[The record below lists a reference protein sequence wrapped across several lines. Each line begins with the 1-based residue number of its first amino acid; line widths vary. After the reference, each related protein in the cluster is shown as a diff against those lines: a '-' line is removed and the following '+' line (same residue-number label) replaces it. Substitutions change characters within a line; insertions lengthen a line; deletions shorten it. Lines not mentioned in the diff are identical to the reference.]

1 MAIEPFPFLFALEFG
16 EMRSEYL
23 HSIVMVVLG
32 PSAQADIHRRAI
44 HEFRGAR
51 SRSHQADPWILVPST
66 RMTNVENER

>member
-32 PSAQADIHRRAI
+32 TTI
-44 HEFRGAR
+44 HEFRGAG
-51 SRSHQADPWILVPST
+51 SHSQQSNSWILVPST